1 MTSSL
6 LVVEDE
12 SRLADSL
19 CKGLSEEGFSVAWS
33 DTAELAAERL
43 KSLQFDLI
51 LLDLQLPGKSGLELL
66 RELRAGGNAT
76 PVLIL
81 TAHGSLDERVAG
93 LNSGA
98 DDYLVKP
105 FAFAELLARVRAII
119 RGRTVT
125 AAPVLKVGAIEF
137 DTTRRRAKS
146 DGQALS
152 LSPKETMLL
161 ELLMRHAGQ
170 TVTRS
175 MIAETVWEADLDA
188 FTNLIEVFINR
199 LRQKIGSSAKIQT
212 VRGVGYSIRAQ

>member
-1 MTSSL
+1 MSFSL

-12 SRLADSL
+12 VRLADSL
-19 CKGLSEEGFSVAWS
+19 VKGLSEEGFSVSWS
-33 DTAELAAERL
+33 DTAELAAGRL
-43 KSLQFDLI
+43 QNTQFDLI
-51 LLDLQLPGKSGLELL
+51 VLDIQLPGKSGLDLL
-66 RELRAGGNAT
+66 REMRASGATT

-81 TAHGSLDERVAG
+81 TAHGTLDERVTG
-93 LNSGA
+93 LDAGA

-105 FAFAELLARVRAII
+105 FAFAELVARLRALI
-119 RGRTVT
+119 RGRSAT
-125 AAPVLKVGAIEF
+125 AAPILKVGAIEF

-146 DGQALS
+146 GGQPLS

-175 MIAETVWEADLDA
+175 MIAETVWEADLNA

-199 LRQKIGSSAKIQT
+199 LRQKLGQGAKIQT
-212 VRGVGYSIRAQ
+212 VRGVGYSIHAQ

>member
-1 MTSSL
+1 MSSSL

-12 SRLADSL
+12 ARLADSL
-19 CKGLSEEGFSVAWS
+19 VKGLTEEGFSVSWS

-43 KSLQFDLI
+43 QNAQFDLI
-51 LLDLQLPGKSGLELL
+51 ILDIQLPGKSGLDLL
-66 RELRAGGNAT
+66 REMRASGATT

-81 TAHGSLDERVAG
+81 TAHGALDERVTG
-93 LNSGA
+93 LDAGA

-105 FAFAELLARVRAII
+105 FAFAELLARVRALI
-119 RGRTVT
+119 RGRSATP
-125 AAPVLKVGAIEF
+125 APILKVGAIEL
-137 DTTRRRAKS
+137 DTTRRRARS
-146 DGQALS
+146 GGQPLG

-175 MIAETVWEADLDA
+175 MIAETVWEADLNA

-199 LRQKIGSSAKIQT
+199 LRQKLGQGAKIQT
-212 VRGVGYSIRAQ
+212 VRGVGYSIHAQ